1 MNNIKIAVIALCTVA
16 AAVVYVYAN
25 SPAPAPG
32 VTIGMVET
40 VEKGQKGMAVNFTWK
55 DGATTNSFA
64 EYTKGKVVLLNFWA
78 TWCGPCKREIPDLI
92 EISKEMASKGV
103 IIFGVSLDQGD
114 KRVSVVKNYVEKVNV
129 PYINVVDNNNFALTD
144 AYGGISAI
152 PTTLI
157 IDKNGKIADKI
168 VGAMT
173 KDQFVAA
180 LNKALQ

>member
-1 MNNIKIAVIALCTVA
+1 MKNIKIAVIALCTVA
-16 AAVVYVYAN
+16 AAVVYLNAS

-32 VTIGMVET
+32 ATIGMVET
-40 VEKGQKGMAVNFTWK
+40 VDKATKGMAVNFTWK
-55 DGATTNSFA
+55 DGSTTNSFA

-92 EISKEMASKGV
+92 EISKEMAAKGV

-114 KRVSVVKNYVEKVNV
+114 KRMTVVKNYVEKVNI
-129 PYINVVDNNNFALTD
+129 PYINVVDNNNFTLTD

-157 IDKNGKIADKI
+157 IDKNGKIVDKI
-168 VGAMT
+168 VGGMT
-173 KDQFVAA
+173 KEQFEAA